1 MTRHDGIPA
10 GAHQSGMTGKAPAGV
25 FAAAGL
31 IAVVTLAARVFGFGR
46 WLVFSQSVGAT
57 CVGSVYQ
64 SANQLPNVV
73 FEVAAGGAL
82 AAVVVPIIAGQLARQ
97 REVDATRTASA
108 MLTWTLALL
117 LPLSLLM
124 AASARQL
131 STLMVNDHSCAG
143 SADLMALMLLV
154 FSPQIALY
162 GVGIVLAGVL
172 QAHRRF
178 LGVVMAPLLSSLVV
192 MATYL
197 LFASLARG
205 NGDDLTRLPGSASTA
220 LAVGTTLGVAVLSL
234 SLLIPVH
241 RAGIRLHLAWTFPDG
256 VARRAGALAGAG
268 LIALVAQQAAV
279 LVTLWVS
286 QHRGGTGTLNVY
298 VYVQAIYL
306 LPYAVLAVPFAMSA
320 LPALATGLDQAVL
333 AGGPDQA
340 ALAESDQGAAAEPAQ
355 RALSGADR
363 AVRAEA
369 DQRALPE
376 VDQRALPGAD
386 RAAPA
391 EAEAQADRRPLAL
404 AHSTLASSARAII
417 VATSAGAAVLFAIAL
432 PAGAFFSALD
442 AGRHNAQGREALAAL
457 PAALSAF
464 APGLVGFGMAALLT
478 RALYVQGRPAVAGA
492 FVALGWLIAAL
503 VPLLVLQDQSGP
515 RRTLLALGLASSLG
529 MTVAAVG
536 LFVAVR
542 RAWGVKAF
550 QGLGRSALVAF
561 GAGVLSALAGRV
573 LARGLQPVGLLAGAG
588 AAVLVALVVVTVF
601 AGSIWVVDRDSAR
614 LAMSRI
620 PVPGRGSRR

>member
-1 MTRHDGIPA
+1 MTRHDETSARARVA
-10 GAHQSGMTGKAPAGV
+10 GRAAPGV

-46 WLVFSQSVGAT
+46 WLVFSQSVGTT

-64 SANQLPNVV
+64 AANQLPNVV

-97 REVDATRTASA
+97 NGAEATRTASA

-117 LPLSLLM
+117 VPLSVLL
-124 AASARQL
+124 AACARPL
-131 STLMVNDHSCAG
+131 STLLVDNASCAG
-143 SADLMALMLLV
+143 STNLMASMLVV

-172 QAHRRF
+172 QAHRSF
-178 LGVVMAPLLSSLVV
+178 LGVVMAPLLSSTVV
-192 MATYL
+192 IVTYL
-197 LFASLARG
+197 LFADLAQG
-205 NGDDLTRLPGSASTA
+205 NGNDLTRLPGQASGV

-234 SLLIPVH
+234 SLLVPVH
-241 RAGIRLHLAWTFPDG
+241 RAGIRLRPTWVFPDG
-256 VARRAGALAGAG
+256 VARRASALAGAG
-268 LIALVAQQAAV
+268 LLALVAQQCAV

-333 AGGPDQA
+333 A
-340 ALAESDQGAAAEPAQ
+340 
-355 RALSGADR
+355 SGADQ
-363 AVRAEA
+363 AVLATGE
-369 DQRALPE
+369 
-376 VDQRALPGAD
+376 D
-386 RAAPA
+386 RAS
-391 EAEAQADRRPLAL
+391 LAR

-417 VATSAGAAVLFAIAL
+417 VTTSAGAAMLFAIAA
-432 PAGAFFSALD
+432 PTGAFFSALD
-442 AGRHNAQGREALAAL
+442 AGRHSHAGQQALAAL
-457 PAALSAF
+457 PGALSAF

-478 RALYVQGRPAVAGA
+478 RALYVQGRPAVAGGL
-492 FVALGWLIAAL
+492 VALGWLIAAI
-503 VPLLVLQDQSGP
+503 VPLLVLQGDAGP
-515 RRTLLALGLASSLG
+515 ARTLLWLGLASSLG

-542 RAWGVKAF
+542 RAWGATAF
-550 QGLGRSALVAF
+550 RGFARSAVVALVA
-561 GAGVLSALAGRV
+561 GVFAASLGRGMTAV
-573 LARGLQPVGLLAGAG
+573 LHPDGLVG
-588 AAVLVALVVVTVF
+588 AAVAVLLVAALVTALYAF
-601 AGSIWVVDRDSAR
+601 SIWIGDRGSAR
-614 LAMSRI
+614 LALTKL
-620 PVPGRGSRR
+620 PGRAR